1 VPNRFS
7 VVLSLSLAVLVGYG
21 TYWILFKVARGRSRT
36 SRVASKPL
44 ATSLLI
50 ALLLAAL
57 LLAFVLFD
65 QVSIPVPLTDAR
77 IPEPYAMIAAEA
89 DDFAVLQL
97 PLGWRNSFG
106 TWGAERTQLEYFQAL
121 HHKYMLA
128 GNISRAP
135 DFKFDYFARVPLFR
149 ALTDIE
155 LYRDVDTETLDRAQ
169 AQAGDLVSLYDVRYL
184 IVHEPIPLRY
194 PYVDTMPVTR
204 DLAFSLLPLDP
215 EPVASGG
222 GATAYRVIQP
232 ALPHTVRVDFGDWTS
247 APYRGAGWA
256 DDEEVFAATAN
267 WALGTEARVFF
278 PVRGAGD
285 RRLSMQIAPF
295 TYPDAPPQALILS
308 LNGQRLDG
316 AWALEDGWQVIEV
329 PLPESLLR
337 QGLNTLTLNFSY
349 VTAPSSVLPDNTD
362 DRPLSAAVDWVE
374 VSSR

>member
-1 VPNRFS
+1 
-7 VVLSLSLAVLVGYG
+7 LS
-21 TYWILFKVARGRSRT
+21 KVAISRAT
-36 SRVASKPL
+36 SSRVVGKPL
-44 ATSLLI
+44 ATSLLV

-65 QVSIPVPLTDAR
+65 QVSIPMPLTDAR

-89 DDFAVLQL
+89 GDFAVLQL

-106 TWGAERTQLEYFQAL
+106 TWGAERTQLEYYQAL

-149 ALTDIE
+149 ALTDTE
-155 LYRDVDTETLDRAQ
+155 LYRDVDAETLDRAQ
-169 AQAGDLVSLYDVRYL
+169 AQAGDLVSLYDIRYL

-194 PYVDTMPVTR
+194 PYVDTMPATR

-222 GATAYRVIQP
+222 GATAYRVVQP
-232 ALPHTVRVDFGDWTS
+232 LLPDTVRVDFGDWTS
-247 APYRGAGWA
+247 APSRGAGWA
-256 DDEEVFAATAN
+256 DDEEIFAATAN
-267 WALGTEARVFF
+267 WVLGTEARVFF

-295 TYPDAPPQALILS
+295 TYPDAPPQTLTLS
-308 LNGQRLDG
+308 LNGQPLDG
-316 AWALEDGWQVIEV
+316 VWVLDDGWQVIEI
-329 PLPESLLR
+329 PLPQSLLR
-337 QGLNTLTLNFSY
+337 QGLNTMTLNLGY
-349 VTAPSSVLPDNTD
+349 AVAPSSVLPGNTD
-362 DRPLSAAVDWVE
+362 DRALSATVDWME
-374 VSSR
+374 IGSR